1 MRRSSRT
8 RTALAGLFMIALL
21 AAGCGGDDDENMF
34 APVLAKFR
42 HRVHGTVS
50 HYDASAKTFAV
61 TDRHGHQFTFSLD
74 DQTRVTGTVADGAA
88 ATVRYHRNGTVWHA
102 NIVKVFPAPAAQTAA
117 VPAPAPAAAPATPK
131 KP

>member
-8 RTALAGLFMIALL
+8 ALACLFMTALL
-21 AAGCGGDDDENMF
+21 AAGCGGGDDENMF
-34 APVLAKFR
+34 APMLAKFR

-50 HYDASAKTFAV
+50 HYDASAKTFGV
-61 TDRHGHQFTFSLD
+61 TDHRGHQFTFTWD
-74 DQTRVTGTVADGAA
+74 DQTKVTGTIADGAT

-102 NIVKVFPAPAAQTAA
+102 NIVKVFPAPAQTAGA
-117 VPAPAPAAAPATPK
+117 PAAPAPAAAPAPPK